1 MRKGLLVAFLLLITS
16 SLFAAPKDSLFVVTK
31 NDKWVIA
38 FTPSKTETVMD
49 VAKRFHVPPVMLAD
63 ENNTNFQNNFPVGA
77 TIYIPLGAFNK
88 SAAGN
93 KNVYYKVH
101 PEDNL
106 YRISKMSGESQRTL
120 QEWNGMPDNTTGE
133 GDVLI
138 VAKIMYDGAAPVT
151 LKADTTKKKGIAK
164 DSLEKGQKYTVRK
177 VSKEVLENGQKVVY
191 LVNDTVWVDTLGV
204 YGKMY
209 MQQTLNETKINEEK
223 GSAVFYT
230 LVNKVQNRYKDV
242 NSTVKSKFIYAFHNT
257 APRGTIIKVYNPA
270 SDKFVFVKVMGGL
283 PDTKQYYNSV
293 IGISADAKELLGVS
307 VMEEKA
313 WVEMKYAKQ

>member
-1 MRKGLLVAFLLLITS
+1 MHKGLLAALLIFITS
-16 SLFAAPKDSLFVVTK
+16 SLFAAQKDSLFVITK

-38 FTPSKTETVMD
+38 FTPMKTETVMD

-63 ENNTNFQNNFPVGA
+63 ENNTNFQNNFPVGN

-88 SAAGN
+88 SATGN
-93 KNVYYKVH
+93 RNVYYRVRAQ
-101 PEDNL
+101 DNL
-106 YRISKMSGESQRTL
+106 YRISKLAGESQRTL
-120 QEWNGMPDNTTGE
+120 QEWNEMPDNNTGE

-138 VAKIMYDGAAPVT
+138 VAKIIYEGGAPVAM
-151 LKADTTKKKGIAK
+151 KADTAKKQGMAK
-164 DSLEKGQKYTVRK
+164 DTMSKGQKYTVKK
-177 VSKEVLENGQKVVY
+177 VSKEVMENGQKVVY

-209 MQQTLNETKINEEK
+209 MQQTVNETKIVEEK

-230 LVNKVQNRYKDV
+230 LVNKVQNRYTNP

-257 APRGTIIKVYNPA
+257 APRGAVIRVYNPA
-270 SDKFVFVKVMGGL
+270 ADKFVFVKVMGGL
-283 PDTKQYYNSV
+283 PDTKQYANSV

-307 VMEEKA
+307 IMEDKA
-313 WVEMKYAKQ
+313 WVELKYAK

>member
-1 MRKGLLVAFLLLITS
+1 MRKGLLVIFLLVFTS
-16 SLFAAPKDSLFVVTK
+16 SVFAAQKDSLFVVSK
-31 NDKWVIA
+31 NDKWFIA
-38 FTPSKTETVMD
+38 YKPVKTETVLE
-49 VAKRFHVPPVMLAD
+49 VANRFHVPPVMLAD
-63 ENNTNFQNNFPVGA
+63 ENNINFQNNFPVGN

-88 SAAGN
+88 SASGN
-93 KNVYYKVH
+93 RNVYYRVR
-101 PEDNL
+101 EGDNL
-106 YRISKMSGESQRTL
+106 YRISKLSGESQRTL
-120 QEWNGMPDNTTGE
+120 QDWNEMPDNNTGE

-138 VAKIMYDGAAPVT
+138 VAKIVYESGMSAT
-151 LKADTTKKKGIAK
+151 KADTAKKLTTAK
-164 DSLEKGQKYTVRK
+164 DTTSKGQKYTVRK

-257 APRGTIIKVYNPA
+257 APRGTIIRVYNPA
-270 SDKFVFVKVMGGL
+270 SDKFVYVKVMGGL
-283 PDTKQYYNSV
+283 PDTKQYFNSV
-293 IGISADAKELLGVS
+293 IGVSADAKELLGVS
-307 VMEEKA
+307 VMEDKA
-313 WVEMKYAKQ
+313 WVELKYAK